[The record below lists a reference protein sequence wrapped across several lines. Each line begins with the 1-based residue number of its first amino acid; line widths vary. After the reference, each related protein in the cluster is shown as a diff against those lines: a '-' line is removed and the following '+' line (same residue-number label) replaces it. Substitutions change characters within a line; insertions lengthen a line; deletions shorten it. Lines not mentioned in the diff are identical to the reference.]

1 MHQKP
6 SNPSGPLVLL
16 GASYAKGWVIDG
28 LNGIPVVNAGVS
40 GQQSFEMLER
50 FERDVVAVRPRA
62 VILWGFINDIF
73 RARDIDASLQ
83 RVRDSYTAMV
93 ARARAAGI
101 EPILATEVTVRAPDS
116 WTETILSFIGGLMGK
131 ESYQDQINR
140 NVLAINGWLSELAA
154 REQLLLIDLHG
165 ALADEDGRRRRREFI
180 DADGTHITR
189 EGYDALTRY
198 AAPILYEHLTQRMS
212 PKTQ

>member
-1 MHQKP
+1 
-6 SNPSGPLVLL
+6 
-16 GASYAKGWVIDG
+16 VIDG

-50 FERDVVAVRPRA
+50 FDRDVVSVRPRA
-62 VILWGFINDIF
+62 VVLWGFINDIF
-73 RARDIDASLQ
+73 RAREIEASLQ
-83 RVRDSYTAMV
+83 RVRDSYTEMV

-116 WTETILSFIGGLMGK
+116 WTETILSFVGGLMGK

-140 NVLAINGWLSELAA
+140 HVLATNSWLSDLAA
-154 REQLLLIDLHG
+154 REQLLLIDLQG

-198 AAPILYEHLTQRMS
+198 AAPILHEHLTQRRS